1 MTPTKSA
8 MEIEDGHF
16 TKQTPAPCQ
25 RMHAAGL
32 YGSSGHLQTSTKGL
46 HANQVLF
53 KWRVA
58 ASRNS
63 HQRSV
68 SAFMLPGSTAVAATF
83 KPRPRDYIQIMCF
96 GDGKW
101 PLHGTTTSDVSAL
114 VCCRAPWQK

>member
-46 HANQVLF
+46 HASQVLF

-68 SAFMLPGSTAVAATF
+68 SACMLPGCGHLQTSTEGLHSNHVLWRWKVASEA
-83 KPRPRDYIQIMCF
+83 
-96 GDGKW
+96 
-101 PLHGTTTSDVSAL
+101 SDHNASKSHMAFE
-114 VCCRAPWQK
+114 